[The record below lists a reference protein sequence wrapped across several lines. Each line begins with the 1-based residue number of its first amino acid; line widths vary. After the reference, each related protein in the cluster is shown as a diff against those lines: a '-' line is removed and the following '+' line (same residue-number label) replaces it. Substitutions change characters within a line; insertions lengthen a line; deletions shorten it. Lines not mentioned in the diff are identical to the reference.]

1 MRPKSGAPGLQ
12 PNRCGPTGSR
22 WFVSPERRMVSSV
35 HPYLHL
41 SSWHRGQAVWSDGS
55 VRPKISE
62 EAQTWLRV
70 SRLSFLVLSI
80 QISRFQYL
88 GFPLP
93 PTHSPSL
100 NFCSVWGL
108 GSEAHPSSYLL
119 SSAFTEW
126 LGGESFS
133 GPNFWTKWLLHMD
146 YQVVIVTHI

>member
-88 GFPLP
+88 GFPL
-93 PTHSPSL
+93 HFQDPSL
-100 NFCSVWGL
+100 AVL
-108 GSEAHPSSYLL
+108 ALL
-119 SSAFTEW
+119 SLQYCSILPPRPGFSPRLALSHVHKVDLIVSTKPGYFLSAENTVY
-126 LGGESFS
+126 G
-133 GPNFWTKWLLHMD
+133 
-146 YQVVIVTHI
+146 